1 MNFIIISIFVT
12 LAVLIAAF
20 IGYTYTTNSI
30 IRDQEKEIAKLRTE
44 NYRLQ
49 AALHNRQRVQVVE
62 IHDHSIDE
70 QNIPEFNNI

>member
-20 IGYTYTTNSI
+20 IGYSVTTGSI
-30 IRDQEKEIAKLRTE
+30 IRDQEKQIAKLRTE
-44 NYRLQ
+44 NHRLQ
-49 AALHNRQRVQVVE
+49 AALRGKEYTKIIE
-62 IHDHSIDE
+62 IRDTRIDE